1 MKIIVLFSV
10 ILFLSTTYSF
20 ATEQIPDILIIE
32 NDTLYLKSFPLEELR
47 LKEKFKES
55 PFEYYE
61 NIDFPHTA
69 CYRGYVAT
77 WKVMGNK
84 LFLIEIEKVDST
96 KQKLNI
102 ENYFKENN
110 YKPSLINGQIFA
122 DWYSNTLNRYD
133 YFMYYFN
140 SDRYYLAV
148 DYVKNPK
155 KKNQLV
161 FSNGVLI
168 QNNLERIDSYLV
180 GDTLMKEISY
190 YRQWFL
196 NRGLTNV
203 DAIIK
208 ENNGRMV
215 RVEFVDFGTKRK
227 SAIKEIKQILGI
239 REEKEQWI
247 NPRYWEKKNKN
258 NHL

>member
-1 MKIIVLFSV
+1 MKKIVFLSV
-10 ILFLSTTYSF
+10 ILFLSTISF
-20 ATEQIPDILIIE
+20 ATEQFPDLLIIE

-47 LKEKFKES
+47 LKEKFQKS

-61 NIDFPHTA
+61 NIDFPHTG

-77 WKVMGNK
+77 WKVIDTK

-96 KQKLNI
+96 RQKLNLKD
-102 ENYFKENN
+102 YFNKNDYN
-110 YKPSLINGQIFA
+110 PSLVNGQIFA
-122 DWYSNTLNRYD
+122 DWYSDTLKRYD
-133 YFMYYFN
+133 YYAYYFN
-140 SDRYYLAV
+140 SERYYLAV
-148 DYVKNPK
+148 DYLKNTER
-155 KKNQLV
+155 KNELI
-161 FSNGVLI
+161 FSHGILTH
-168 QNNLERIDSYLV
+168 NNIERIDSYIV
-180 GDTLMKEISY
+180 GDTLTKEISY

-196 NRGLTNV
+196 KRGLTNV
-203 DAIIK
+203 DAIIM

-227 SAIKEIKQILGI
+227 NTIKELKQLMGI

-258 NHL
+258 NAL